1 MKTFWNERYQ
11 HQDYVYGT
19 QPNLFFEEQLA
30 LIPHPGRILLPCE
43 GEGRNAVFAAKSG
56 WEVDAFD
63 YSESGKIKALQLA
76 QKESVNITYAISDA
90 LHFDFGMEKYDVVA
104 FIFAHFAPELRTEI
118 HQKAILSL
126 KPGGRIIIE
135 AFNPWQLNNKSG
147 GPKDLSMLYTEKILN
162 LDFQKLDIR
171 ILETKVI
178 ELDEGLYHRGK
189 ADVIRLVAIKK

>member
-30 LIPHPGRILLPCE
+30 LIPHPVRILLPCE

-76 QKESVNITYAISDA
+76 QKESVNITYSISDA

-104 FIFAHFAPELRTEI
+104 FIFAHFGPDIRADI
-118 HQKAILSL
+118 HSKAIRSL
-126 KPGGRIIIE
+126 KSGGRMIVE
-135 AFNPWQLNNKSG
+135 AFNPLQLGNTSG
-147 GPKDLSMLYTEKILN
+147 GPKDPALLYTKEMLN
-162 LDFQKLDIR
+162 MDFKTLDIQY
-171 ILETKVI
+171 IETVEV
-178 ELDEGLYHRGK
+178 ELDEGLFHRGK
-189 ADVIRLVAIKK
+189 ADVIRLVAIKY